1 MARIGIMGGTFD
13 PVHLGHM
20 IIAQQAL
27 TQLGLD
33 KIWFMPAGD
42 PPHKGSEVTDKHTR
56 LEMLRLAIAD
66 NPDFELFTYEA
77 DKERPSYSAVTM
89 TELDE
94 LYPEN
99 EFYFI
104 MGADSLLDFEKWYR
118 PDIICAH
125 TNLAVAGR
133 NNVSQKELMN
143 IKCMLEEKYSA
154 GIYLI
159 DTPQIEISSSAI
171 RSKLSGAIRN
181 GCRADKPIEA
191 YNNRLRR
198 IRYMLPEPVYKYISQ
213 QELYNY
219 NR

>member
-56 LEMLRLAIAD
+56 LEMLKLAIAD

-77 DKERPSYSAVTM
+77 DKERPSYSAITM

-94 LYPEN
+94 LYPDN
-99 EFYFI
+99 DFYFI
-104 MGADSLLDFEKWYR
+104 MGADSLLNFEKWYR

-125 TNLAVAGR
+125 TCLAVAGR
-133 NNVSQKELMN
+133 NNVPTEKLTK
-143 IKCMLEEKYSA
+143 IKCMLEEKYNA
-154 GIYLI
+154 RVCLI
-159 DTPQIEISSSAI
+159 DTPQIEISSSTI
-171 RSKLSGAIRN
+171 RSTLKGNVDS
-181 GCRADKPIEA
+181 
-191 YNNRLRR
+191 YSNRLRR
-198 IRYMLPEPVYKYISQ
+198 IRYMLPEPVYEYISRKAGMY
-213 QELYNY
+213 YNG
-219 NR
+219 